1 MNRIFL
7 ISDSHLNHCNIISYC
22 NRPFKDAYEMNK
34 EIIKSWNK
42 VVNNED
48 IVYHL
53 GDFGFGNKEQ
63 IIEWVKSMN
72 GRIRLVLGN
81 HDNHPVKWYLDCG
94 FDRVYD
100 KSIIIQ
106 EKYILSHAPIEF
118 SSNLGPFK
126 NIHGHVH
133 NDIDYLAPTSQRLN
147 VSCEVLDYVPITI
160 EEAIKRMER
169 AKK

>member
-1 MNRIFL
+1 MGRIFL
-7 ISDSHLNHCNIISYC
+7 ISDTHYNHSNVIRYC
-22 NRPFKDAYEMNK
+22 DRPFKNVYEMNK
-34 EIIKSWNK
+34 GIINSWNS
-42 VVNNED
+42 VVRNDD
-48 IVYHL
+48 ICYHL

-63 IIEWVKSMN
+63 ISGWVRALN
-72 GRIRLVLGN
+72 GRIRLILGN

-100 KSIIIQ
+100 KSIIVQ
-106 EKYILSHAPIEF
+106 EKYILSHCPIEF

-133 NDIDYLAPTSQRLN
+133 NATDYLIPTRQRLN
-147 VSCEVLDYVPITI
+147 VSCEVLNYIPITI

-169 AKK
+169 VK